1 MKKALFYAAASNFA
15 IGDVTC
21 VSVRTNRKLPIT
33 QPTQYELTGIE
44 RDEYGDPTVEI
55 GIPIT
60 DRPDWPVMHF
70 CLLHADGHTG
80 FDEAE
85 SDKQY
90 LTPFIRNAH
99 ILVGQVP
106 YLITLDGSDEF
117 EGNPLSLSPSK
128 AKVPGIITFNGN
140 NLEKLKEYWS
150 SKSDFSNNKE
160 PEFWVSA
167 LLDCLK
173 FCEFITIWSFGFD
186 AKPVVLSHSMSTVIA
201 QIKEEV
207 VKSGLLI
214 SETLE
219 HDLPEW

>member
-33 QPTQYELTGIE
+33 QPAQYELNGIKK
-44 RDEYGDPTVEI
+44 DEYGDPTVEI

-80 FDEAE
+80 FDEPE
-85 SDKQY
+85 NDNQY
-90 LTPFIRNAH
+90 LTPFIRSAH
-99 ILVGQVP
+99 VLVGHAP
-106 YLITLDGSDEF
+106 YLITLDGRDEF
-117 EGNPLSLSPSK
+117 DGNPLSLSPSK
-128 AKVPGIITFNGN
+128 EKVPGIITFNGN

-150 SKSDFSNNKE
+150 SKSDFSNNIE
-160 PEFWVSA
+160 PEFWANA

-173 FCEFITIWSFGFD
+173 FCEFITIWSFGFG
-186 AKPVVLSHSMSTVIA
+186 AKPVVLSHSMSTVIQ
-201 QIKEEV
+201 QIKASIE
-207 VKSGLLI
+207 KLGLPI
-214 SETLE
+214 HETLE